1 MKKKNQSR
9 KVCVLMSDG
18 ECDEGSIWEAAM
30 FASHH
35 KLSNLLCI
43 IDYNK
48 LQSLDTVSNTLEL
61 EPFSLK
67 WESFGWKV
75 LEVDGHD
82 FKAIEKALNS
92 VSESERPVCIIANT
106 TKGKGVSFM
115 EDSVLWHYRTP
126 KDDEFDDAINELN
139 MDAQ

>member
-1 MKKKNQSR
+1 M
-9 KVCVLMSDG
+9 
-18 ECDEGSIWEAAM
+18 
-30 FASHH
+30 
-35 KLSNLLCI
+35 CI

-61 EPFSLK
+61 EPFGLK

-92 VSESERPVCIIANT
+92 ASDSERPVCIIANT
-106 TKGKGVSFM
+106 TKGKGISFM

-139 MDAQ
+139 MDDQ